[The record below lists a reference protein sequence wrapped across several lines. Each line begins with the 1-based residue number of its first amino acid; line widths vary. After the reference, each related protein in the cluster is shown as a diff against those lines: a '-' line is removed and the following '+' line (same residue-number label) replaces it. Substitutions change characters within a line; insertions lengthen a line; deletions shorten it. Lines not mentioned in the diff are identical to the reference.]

1 MPIQTEVRSNGS
13 VIVFNVT
20 DPIRLEEV
28 VEQMR
33 DVEPYFDQSSDIV
46 HTVINLVRVRQ
57 LPLGIIGTRSYAGY
71 SHPNAGKIIIVGAD
85 TLVRTLANV
94 IVKLTNNHNIAFFE
108 TEQQAW
114 DHLEAQKSTELS

>member
-1 MPIQTEVRSNGS
+1 MPIQTEIRSDGT

-20 DPIRLEEV
+20 DPIQLEEV
-28 VEQMR
+28 LEHMR
-33 DVEPYFDQSSDIV
+33 EVEPYFDQASAAV

-71 SHPNAGKIIIVGAD
+71 SHPNAGKIIIIGAD

-94 IVKLTNNHNIAFFE
+94 IVKLTNNRNIAFFE

-114 DHLEAQKSTELS
+114 DHLDSLKSTHPS